1 MNMRWLAT
9 AFVIQALASLVEA
22 AIMNISN
29 TQGVRDNRYAKAHYL
44 PESHSFDP
52 RDGWEPV
59 NISNLNYKYLASS
72 HKDHSFHRALR
83 RSSQSNAST
92 SVRTSKYREKHAKTS
107 NTTSTTGF
115 LGTVVSSLA
124 SIFAGCMGKGPSEG
138 VTITWYTG
146 HDLENPSCWSNGG
159 WAPTDKSFV
168 GAVTLDGWT
177 TKPQCFNFIELCNG
191 KLCIFIRVVDTCAGC
206 AKGSRHVDLTKAAF
220 SALANTDE
228 GVLTV
233 QMRHATDP
241 DNWNNDLWGPQT
253 VKS

>member
-1 MNMRWLAT
+1 MRWLAT
-9 AFVIQALASLVEA
+9 VFTMQVLASLVEA
-22 AIMNISN
+22 AIMNI
-29 TQGVRDNRYAKAHYL
+29 TDTRGVRDNRYAKAHYL

-83 RSSQSNAST
+83 RSSQNNT
-92 SVRTSKYREKHAKTS
+92 SVGIRTSKYKEKNAKTS
-107 NTTSTTGF
+107 NTTTTTGF

-124 SIFAGCMGKGPSEG
+124 SIFAGCIGKGPSEG

-177 TKPQCFNFIELCNG
+177 TKPQCFEFVELCNG
-191 KLCIFIRVVDTCAGC
+191 KACIFIRVVDTCAGC
-206 AKGSRHVDLTKAAF
+206 AKGSRHVDLTRAAF
-220 SALANTDE
+220 SELASLDE

-233 QMRHATDP
+233 QMRQATYPNIWD
-241 DNWNNDLWGPQT
+241 NDLWGPQT
-253 VKS
+253 AKS

>member
-1 MNMRWLAT
+1 
-9 AFVIQALASLVEA
+9 
-22 AIMNISN
+22 MNISN
-29 TQGVRDNRYAKAHYL
+29 TRGVQDDRHAKTHNL
-44 PESHSFDP
+44 PELHSFDP

-59 NISNLNYKYLASS
+59 NISNLNYKYLAPS

-83 RSSQSNAST
+83 RSSQNNT
-92 SVRTSKYREKHAKTS
+92 SAGAKTSKHREKHGKTS
-107 NTTSTTGF
+107 NTTTTTGV

-124 SIFAGCMGKGPSEG
+124 SIFAGCIGKGPSEG
-138 VTITWYTG
+138 VIITWYTG

-177 TKPQCFNFIELCNG
+177 TKPQCFHFIELCNNL
-191 KLCIFIRVVDTCAGC
+191 KKCIFIRVVDTCAGC
-206 AKGSRHVDLTKAAF
+206 AKGSRHVDLTRAAF
-220 SALANTDE
+220 NELASPDE

-241 DNWNNDLWGPQT
+241 DNW
-253 VKS
+253 

>member
-1 MNMRWLAT
+1 MRWLAT
-9 AFVIQALASLVEA
+9 VFTIQVLASLVEA
-22 AIMNISN
+22 AIMNITDTRSIRN
-29 TQGVRDNRYAKAHYL
+29 NRYAKAHYL

-83 RSSQSNAST
+83 RSSQNNT
-92 SVRTSKYREKHAKTS
+92 SAGIRTSKYREKQAKTS
-107 NTTSTTGF
+107 NTTTTTGF

-177 TKPQCFNFIELCNG
+177 TKPQCFKFIELCNG
-191 KLCIFIRVVDTCAGC
+191 KTCIFIRVVDTCAGC

-220 SALANTDE
+220 SELASLDE

-233 QMRHATDP
+233 QMRQATDP
-241 DNWNNDLWGPQT
+241 DNWDNDLWGPQT
-253 VKS
+253 VKP